1 MFLEFVRYMYDF
13 ISKYKNVLKCMVFK
27 WNRKLINILV
37 KFLLNLKKK
46 SEIKKINKIGMKMV
60 YLGVSFLR
68 GGMRVIL
75 IVCEVRSKFI
85 MFLWFRLMEVIL

>member
-75 IVCEVRSKFI
+75 IVCEVCSKFI

>member
-1 MFLEFVRYMYDF
+1 
-13 ISKYKNVLKCMVFK
+13 
-27 WNRKLINILV
+27 
-37 KFLLNLKKK
+37 
-46 SEIKKINKIGMKMV
+46 MV
-60 YLGVSFLR
+60 YLGVLFLR

>member
-37 KFLLNLKKK
+37 KFLLNLKK
-46 SEIKKINKIGMKMV
+46 IKK
-60 YLGVSFLR
+60 
-68 GGMRVIL
+68 L
-75 IVCEVRSKFI
+75 IR
-85 MFLWFRLMEVIL
+85 